1 MQTAGKAGRV
11 TRAKAQLKH
20 LDDTLAQYGIDKD
33 RVVYLESATGSK
45 YCAESAEIYKL
56 FLKKYK
62 SRLNHMDT
70 VMIRDAGRSF
80 TPGGVSV
87 FSTMT
92 PILGRVVVMPPMLH
106 HFHSPCDN
114 SHHGAAKAKWRALPS
129 HSDDVVSSL
138 FLLHELD
145 VVSAAHINGWFD
157 RNFCY
162 ATYNKSEA
170 VLSGA
175 LASLYFGKQGA
186 MHEYHEQCLDAYY
199 AKYAD
204 EKDEADAAPAAEP
217 AGGYVEVAAEQA

>member
-1 MQTAGKAGRV
+1 MPSVVAEIPEYNNAIVNMLRSDGDKSTPAVLFSFNHAFDREVVTKAEACRTAGKAGRV

-92 PILGRVVVMPPMLH
+92 PILGRAVVMPPMLH

-114 SHHGAAKAKWRALPS
+114 RVTMVRPRPS
-129 HSDDVVSSL
+129 GGPFQATQTTWYPVCSCSMSWMSSVQL
-138 FLLHELD
+138 ISRGGLTETFVML
-145 VVSAAHINGWFD
+145 
-157 RNFCY
+157 R
-162 ATYNKSEA
+162 TKSQKT
-170 VLSGA
+170 S
-175 LASLYFGKQGA
+175 
-186 MHEYHEQCLDAYY
+186 
-199 AKYAD
+199 
-204 EKDEADAAPAAEP
+204 
-217 AGGYVEVAAEQA
+217 

>member
-1 MQTAGKAGRV
+1 M
-11 TRAKAQLKH
+11 
-20 LDDTLAQYGIDKD
+20 
-33 RVVYLESATGSK
+33 
-45 YCAESAEIYKL
+45 
-56 FLKKYK
+56 
-62 SRLNHMDT
+62 
-70 VMIRDAGRSF
+70 
-80 TPGGVSV
+80 
-87 FSTMT
+87 
-92 PILGRVVVMPPMLH
+92 
-106 HFHSPCDN
+106 
-114 SHHGAAKAKWRALPS
+114 
-129 HSDDVVSSL
+129 VSSL

-145 VVSAAHINGWFD
+145 VVSAAYIKGWFD